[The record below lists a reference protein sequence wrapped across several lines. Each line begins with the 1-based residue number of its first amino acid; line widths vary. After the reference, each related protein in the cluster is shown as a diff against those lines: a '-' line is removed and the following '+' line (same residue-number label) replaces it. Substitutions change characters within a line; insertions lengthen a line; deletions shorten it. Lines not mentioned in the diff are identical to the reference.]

1 MEYLSKIFIGLPVAP
16 NFGMGFLYLKK
27 TKWRT
32 AHPEGVACPT
42 PTSMGPISVRRGR
55 VISGRL
61 ANRFGSRFGSNT
73 KLLPGV
79 IGPTASAP
87 GDYLSTV
94 FDDVIL
100 ACEGAAVYNKQTAP
114 PPPPHPSLF
123 LDQTEARKA
132 EKKILETGP
141 LLISGQ
147 QLRVN
152 SYINQD
158 AKRW

>member
-42 PTSMGPISVRRGR
+42 PTSMGPISVGRGR

-61 ANRFGSRFGSNT
+61 ANRFGSRFGTNK

-87 GDYLSTV
+87 SDYLSTV

-100 ACEGAAVYNKQTAP
+100 ACEGAAVYNKQTP
-114 PPPPHPSLF
+114 PPPPAP
-123 LDQTEARKA
+123 
-132 EKKILETGP
+132 P
-141 LLISGQ
+141 LPIF
-147 QLRVN
+147 RPN
-152 SYINQD
+152 
-158 AKRW
+158 